1 MDMKSIKNQ
10 YPVYIPDQFLTSDNL
25 NESFGFLECHGRAT
39 RSMIIGQGI
48 IDGLEYAYVASGGK
62 VKTVDIKAGYG
73 STKDGYLISLPEESA
88 ADKTLNY
95 KNYIA
100 WTIPARI
107 FNPAAADDQTVSCFR
122 LLTDAE
128 MRIPDLQAGKPLD
141 ITESDL
147 LSKYN
152 LVAYAE
158 IKPTILG
165 NCSPGNCNSKGEEDN
180 INSIILLVDKT
191 KFTSINMYFPDIAS
205 LQIDGFTGMSF
216 ITSKTNFFSTISD
229 LIVKNLGAISA
240 KMTAMANVT
249 TGLVPYETSLLKTA
263 ASRLTAIVNHVSKG
277 INFSQYY
284 LLFASDLQ
292 MAVNEFILHYNN
304 FIHKYYN
311 TDMGP
316 RFDRMLVLGQL
327 PPAGT
332 DPYRYQWTSPLSSR
346 DRRANYLILANL
358 CKRMAVMVSHF
369 TEAAELESILSSNC
383 GPDAPDR
390 LRIIPDKG
398 LLCNLGDRS
407 VPIYYEVLDTGNE
420 IFNQYWRAHDMDNS
434 TGLVYNYFD
443 ALSNDRKDLAYPFN
457 LNLSGYPFYR
467 LEGHFGLKT
476 ADVLDTLK
484 SMLSGLDIPL
494 QIISADV
501 ESQKWSGFKDK
512 FNEFIKNYSQ
522 FYKDIISIKYTGDTE
537 SQSLHE
543 GYIRK
548 FKVMRTSVNDVS
560 YRDLETIKTIMNDV
574 NAYGRMF
581 SGASRAKKAAASRG
595 AKVAA
600 ALGGMTKGVY
610 TGPVAA
616 KIKTTLADNKI
627 LELRDDLVKYF
638 PILFTET
645 GYSLKDLKGLEYLG
659 GAFKGGTIV
668 LVSDG
673 DVVIGDFSLPY
684 FVEKI

>member
-1 MDMKSIKNQ
+1 MDIKSIKNQ

-62 VKTVDIKAGYG
+62 VKTVDIKSGYG

-107 FNPAAADDQTVSCFR
+107 FNPTAADDQTIPCIR

-128 MRIPDLQAGKPLD
+128 LRLPDLQSGKLFD
-141 ITESDL
+141 FTETDL

-152 LVAYAE
+152 LVAFAE
-158 IKPTILG
+158 IKATILG
-165 NCSPGNCNSKGEEDN
+165 NCSPGTCNSKGEEDN
-180 INSIILLVDKT
+180 INSIILLLEKS
-191 KFTSINMYFPDIAS
+191 KFTSINMYFPEITS
-205 LQIDGFTGMSF
+205 LQIDGLTGVSF
-216 ITSKTNFFSTISD
+216 ITSKTNYFSTISD
-229 LIVKNLGAISA
+229 LIVKNLGLISA
-240 KMTAMANVT
+240 KMTAMANVAA
-249 TGLVPYETSLLKTA
+249 GLIPYETALLKTA
-263 ASRLTAIVNHVSKG
+263 ASRLTAIATIVSHG
-277 INFSQYY
+277 TNFSQYY
-284 LLFASDLQ
+284 LLFANDLQ
-292 MAVNEFILHYNN
+292 MAVNEFVLHYNN

-311 TDMGP
+311 TEMAP
-316 RFDRMLVLGQL
+316 RFDRMLVLGQF
-327 PPAGT
+327 PPVSA

-358 CKRMAVMVSHF
+358 CKRMSVMVSHF
-369 TEAAELESILSSNC
+369 TESADLETILSQNC

-407 VPIYYEVLDTGNE
+407 VPFYYKVLVNGKE
-420 IFNQYWRAHDMDNS
+420 LFNQSWRAQDMDNS
-434 TGLVYNYFD
+434 TGLVFNYFD
-443 ALSNDRKDLAYPFN
+443 ALSDDRKSLAYPFT

-467 LEGHFGLKT
+467 LEGHLGLKT

-494 QIISADV
+494 QVISADV

-512 FNEFIKNYSQ
+512 FAEFTKNYSQ
-522 FYKDIISIKYTGDTE
+522 FYKDIVTIQYTGDPE
-537 SQSLHE
+537 NQALHE

-548 FKVMRTSVNDVS
+548 FKTMRTNVNDVS
-560 YRDLETIKTIMNDV
+560 YRDLDTIKSIMNDV

-581 SGASRAKKAAASRG
+581 SGASKRKKSAGVKGVQAAAS
-595 AKVAA
+595 
-600 ALGGMTKGVY
+600 GGLTKGQY
-610 TGPVAA
+610 TGQVAA
-616 KIKTTLADNKI
+616 KIKTTLSDNRI
-627 LELRDDLVKYF
+627 LELRDDLVKFY

-645 GYSLKDLKGLEYLG
+645 GYSLRDLKGLEYLG

-673 DVVIGDFSLPY
+673 SVVIGDFSLPY
-684 FVEKI
+684 FIEKI